1 MLGERSA
8 QRGLFEADHLY
19 CLRHVCDLDYVG
31 RDTFYGFLASQRGKL
46 FRDEEFA
53 ELYCL
58 DNGRTS
64 VPPSLLAIAL
74 LLQTHD
80 RVSDAEAKRRADFDL
95 CWKVALGIGIEE
107 RPFAKST
114 LQLFRAHL
122 VLHESIRAIF
132 QRSLSFARQTG
143 YMRKR
148 KIKLALDTS
157 NILGKGAVKDTYNL
171 LADGI
176 AKLARAL
183 AFGAGE
189 KLKAWA
195 SGHGLSRYFGS
206 SIKGEANIDWDD
218 ASARRA
224 FLNEVIADADRLLE
238 MARQALESS
247 ADEMEQERLAEA
259 AELLVQLLLQDIERR
274 PDGAAIKEGVSRDR
288 IVSTHDPEMRHGHK
302 SKSKRFDG
310 HKLALAVDTESQVIT
325 AVAVLPGN
333 APDNKRAL
341 GLVEESEENAQAE
354 VEETIADCAYGDGLT
369 RQEFADAGRK
379 LIARVPKRPNRRHFP
394 KEDFAIDLERNTCC
408 CPAGRETTKLVR
420 IGHRK
425 DRHGTRQPRF
435 AFRFDPALC
444 AACRLRADC
453 VAAGPGKGRSV
464 SLHPQEAL
472 LQEARAFQHSRA
484 YAPYRALRQVAEHR
498 IARLM
503 QLGARKACYFGRR
516 KTLFQLLMAATVAN
530 LTLVATKTGLMR
542 GPSQAKTPFSSHFS
556 RILGAIRALMNR
568 LYAALNPGGTFR
580 PAENPVF
587 G

>member
-19 CLRHVCDLDYVG
+19 LDYVG

>member
-19 CLRHVCDLDYVG
+19 LDYVG
-31 RDTFYGFLASQRGKL
+31 RDTFYGCLASQRGKL

-288 IVSTHDPEMRHGHK
+288 IVSTHDPKMRHGHK

-472 LQEARAFQHSRA
+472 LQEARAFQRSRA

-503 QLGARKACYFGRR
+503 QLGARKARYFGRR
-516 KTLFQLLMAATVAN
+516 KTLFQLLIAATVAN

-542 GPSQAKTPFSSHFS
+542 GPSQAKTIFSSHFS
-556 RILGAIRALMNR
+556 RILDAIRAFISCLS
-568 LYAALNPGGTFR
+568 AALKLRGTSR
-580 PAENPVF
+580 PAQNPVF

>member
-19 CLRHVCDLDYVG
+19 LDYVG

-288 IVSTHDPEMRHGHK
+288 IVSTHDPKMRHGHK

-325 AVAVLPGN
+325 GVAVLPGN

-472 LQEARAFQHSRA
+472 LQEARAFQRSRA

-503 QLGARKACYFGRR
+503 QLGARKARYFGRR
-516 KTLFQLLMAATVAN
+516 KTLFQLLIAATVAN

-542 GPSQAKTPFSSHFS
+542 GPSQAKTIFSSHFS
-556 RILGAIRALMNR
+556 RILDAIRAFISCLS
-568 LYAALNPGGTFR
+568 AALKLRGTSR
-580 PAENPVF
+580 PAQNPVF

>member
-19 CLRHVCDLDYVG
+19 LDYVG

-288 IVSTHDPEMRHGHK
+288 IVSTHDPKMRHGHK

-472 LQEARAFQHSRA
+472 LQEARAFQRSRA

-503 QLGARKACYFGRR
+503 QLGARKARYFGRR
-516 KTLFQLLMAATVAN
+516 KTLFQLLIAATVAN

-542 GPSQAKTPFSSHFS
+542 GPSQAKTIFSSHFS
-556 RILGAIRALMNR
+556 RILDAIRAFISCLS
-568 LYAALNPGGTFR
+568 AALKLRGTSR
-580 PAENPVF
+580 PAQNPVF